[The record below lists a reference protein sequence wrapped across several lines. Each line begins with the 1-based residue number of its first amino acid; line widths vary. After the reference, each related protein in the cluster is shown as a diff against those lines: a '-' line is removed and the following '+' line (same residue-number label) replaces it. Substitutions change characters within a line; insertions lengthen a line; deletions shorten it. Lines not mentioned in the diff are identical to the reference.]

1 MCTYHIIQTGSIGT
15 RFNLCAAYDITTH
28 RTSARFGF
36 RTENTLNTI
45 GTYHML
51 PGGQRR
57 GFTIIPI
64 IPLDNNRRLLLE
76 AKTNIDLPEPEFVIG
91 TADFDAISGDTGGL
105 ELGIGGDIDVDVEEV
120 NLIFSF

>member
-1 MCTYHIIQTGSIGT
+1 
-15 RFNLCAAYDITTH
+15 
-28 RTSARFGF
+28 
-36 RTENTLNTI
+36 
-45 GTYHML
+45 ML
-51 PGGQRR
+51 PGQRR

-64 IPLDNNRRLLLE
+64 IPHDNDRRLLLE

-91 TADFDAISGDTGGL
+91 TDFDALSGDTGGL